1 MLSLFLFQQNIT
13 TNVIKIIEDTT
24 DGTTKVL
31 GLGLGLGLG
40 QGSGPGQV
48 PFPV

>member
-13 TNVIKIIEDTT
+13 TIIIKIIEDTT

-31 GLGLGLGLG
+31 GLGLGLG